1 MSSTVVVIA
10 SEPPAPGTP
19 TIFVLTCLF
28 IQKATFIEEGGL
40 PDPPPPTP
48 RVEIKRTR
56 TWGWYPTLARAT
68 QAAMNNETDMFE
80 MGYYNAVVVEEFP
93 CGTMEMAIA
102 EHWFEVGYTRAE
114 PESYNPAG
122 YDVVPIAKP
131 PGLEHLVGF
140 AW

>member
-1 MSSTVVVIA
+1 MSATVVVIE

-40 PDPPPPTP
+40 PDPPPATP

-56 TWGWYPTLARAT
+56 TWGWYTKLDRAI
-68 QAAMNNETDMFE
+68 QAAKDNETDMFE
-80 MGYYNAVVVEEFP
+80 MGYYNAVVIEEYP
-93 CGTMEMAIA
+93 CGTMELPVA
-102 EHWFEVGYTRAE
+102 EHWFEVTYYPAE
-114 PESYNPAG
+114 PETYNPAG
-122 YDVVPIAKP
+122 YDVIPIAKP
-131 PGLEHLVGF
+131 PALERTVGF

>member
-1 MSSTVVVIA
+1 MSATVVVIE

-28 IQKATFIEEGGL
+28 LGKEGG
-40 PDPPPPTP
+40 DPTKVVYE
-48 RVEIKRTR
+48 RAR
-56 TWGWYPTLARAT
+56 TWGWYTKLDRAI
-68 QAAMNNETDMFE
+68 QAAKDNETDMFE

-102 EHWFEVGYTRAE
+102 EHWFEVTYYPAE
-114 PESYNPAG
+114 PETYNPAG
-122 YDVVPIAKP
+122 YDVIPIAKP
-131 PGLEHLVGF
+131 PALERTVGF

>member
-1 MSSTVVVIA
+1 MSATVVVIE

-28 IQKATFIEEGGL
+28 LGKEGG
-40 PDPPPPTP
+40 DPTK
-48 RVEIKRTR
+48 VVYERTR

-102 EHWFEVGYTRAE
+102 EHWFEVTYYPAE
-114 PESYNPAG
+114 PETYNPAG
-122 YDVVPIAKP
+122 YDVIPIAKP
-131 PGLEHLVGF
+131 PALERTVGF

>member
-1 MSSTVVVIA
+1 MSATVVVIE

-102 EHWFEVGYTRAE
+102 EHWFEVDMCFPNHE
-114 PESYNPAG
+114 NP
-122 YDVVPIAKP
+122 YEVTPIPKP
-131 PGLEHLVGF
+131 PGLDHFVGF